1 MTENPYK
8 LLAERLDALPHG
20 YPPTEDG
27 VELRLLE
34 MMFTPEEASLA
45 AKLRV
50 TLENFREIAER
61 IGAEP
66 RDLRNQLKTMA
77 RKRLITT
84 GRAAS
89 GRGLG
94 YGLMPFAVGIYEMHH
109 DRIDREYAERFEAY
123 FQQGLGEMLSIQP
136 PVHRVIPVGESVPID
151 LEVRPYE
158 SAATIVEQGA
168 AWGVADCL
176 CRKQKA
182 LIGDP
187 CDHPLDVCMYINQV
201 PNAFDHD
208 PAIKA
213 VSKDEALATLKR
225 AAESGLVHS
234 VSNSQIGGLH
244 PILGG
249 EEQLWYI

>member
-1 MTENPYK
+1 MSENPYK
-8 LLAERLDALPHG
+8 QLAERLNALPQG

-27 VELRLLE
+27 VELRLLAKI
-34 MMFTPEEASLA
+34 FTLEEAALGA
-45 AKLRV
+45 QLRV

-66 RDLRNQLKTMA
+66 RDLRNRLKAMA
-77 RKRLITT
+77 QKGLITV

-94 YGLMPFAVGIYEMHH
+94 YGLMPFAVGIYEMQH
-109 DRIDREYAERFEAY
+109 DRIDAEFAERFEAY
-123 FQQGLGEMLSIQP
+123 FQQGLGQMLAVQP
-136 PVHRVIPVGESVPID
+136 PVHRVIPVRESVPID
-151 LEVRPYE
+151 LDVRPYE
-158 SAATIVEQGA
+158 SAATIVEQGK

-187 CDHPLDVCMYINQV
+187 CDHPLDVCMQISQV

-208 PAIKA
+208 PSIRA
-213 VSKDEALATLKR
+213 VNKEEALVTLTR
-225 AAESGLVHS
+225 AAEAGLVHS
-234 VSNSQIGGLH
+234 VSNSQIGGPH
-244 PILGG
+244 PVLGG
-249 EEQLWYI
+249 DEQLWYI